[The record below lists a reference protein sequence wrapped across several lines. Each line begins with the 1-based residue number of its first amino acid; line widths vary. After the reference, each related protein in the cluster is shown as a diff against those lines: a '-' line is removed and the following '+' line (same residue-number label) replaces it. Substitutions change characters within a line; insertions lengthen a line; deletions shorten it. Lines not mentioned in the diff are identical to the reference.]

1 MKNLSLKQ
9 RIIVLVLS
17 SILIIETILSLYM
30 LLKPNFR
37 VYKFKKNISIEYND
51 NYSNDE
57 TKVCYGNFFSCNK
70 LNAKVDGI
78 IDTKKLGNYN
88 VKYVYK
94 YKNKQLILK
103 QTVKIKDM
111 TKPIIDI
118 KSSEA
123 IVCPN
128 GKINKIDYLIS
139 DNYDKDLSKKV
150 KTKYNKD
157 KSILDI
163 FVKDSS
169 GNESKKSIKAIVKD
183 EDAPVIT
190 LNGNE
195 NVYLFTD
202 QTYTDEGA
210 TSKDNCDDVSVES
223 SSDIN
228 NKQEGTYHITYTSQD
243 KSGNKSQKQRNI
255 IVRDKINAKKVV
267 YLTFDDGPSKY
278 TNKLLDVLKKYN
290 IKVTFFVTGKGEDSV
305 ILREYQEGH
314 KIALHTN
321 SHNYASI
328 YSSVDNYFN
337 DLNTISQRVERI
349 TGYKPNLIRFPGG
362 SSNTVSKA
370 YSKGIMSTLT
380 TEVQNRGYKYFDW
393 NISSGDAGG
402 TTTSDGVY
410 NNVISSLKEE
420 SSVVL
425 QHDTQEFSIDAV
437 ERIIKY
443 CLENGYMFATL
454 DENSPGA
461 HHGVNN

>member
-37 VYKFKKNISIEYND
+37 VYNFKKNISIEYND

-183 EDAPVIT
+183 EDAPIIT

-228 NKQEGTYHITYTSQD
+228 NKQEGI
-243 KSGNKSQKQRNI
+243 
-255 IVRDKINAKKVV
+255 
-267 YLTFDDGPSKY
+267 
-278 TNKLLDVLKKYN
+278 YN
-290 IKVTFFVTGKGEDSV
+290 
-305 ILREYQEGH
+305 LY
-314 KIALHTN
+314 IA
-321 SHNYASI
+321 
-328 YSSVDNYFN
+328 
-337 DLNTISQRVERI
+337 R
-349 TGYKPNLIRFPGG
+349 
-362 SSNTVSKA
+362 
-370 YSKGIMSTLT
+370 
-380 TEVQNRGYKYFDW
+380 
-393 NISSGDAGG
+393 
-402 TTTSDGVY
+402 
-410 NNVISSLKEE
+410 
-420 SSVVL
+420 
-425 QHDTQEFSIDAV
+425 
-437 ERIIKY
+437 
-443 CLENGYMFATL
+443 
-454 DENSPGA
+454 
-461 HHGVNN
+461 